1 MQRFR
6 ILHTLPDLA
15 LGGGQVITLR
25 HLTHR
30 DAERFDVGVVY
41 LHPPTELFDAFAET
55 GATLHT
61 LQRSPTARTARTAMV
76 WDLVRLLRRE
86 RIDLLHVHGPSDRK
100 LGLTAAWLARVPAVC
115 QIHSEYVHFG
125 PMLPVH
131 PTAAQRARAT
141 VTAWL
146 RDGIEARTVKEY
158 VADSSAAAD
167 LFRPL
172 IRQPVTAM
180 ALSLPFDAYAAADDI
195 DRRAA
200 RADLGIG
207 DEPMLLC
214 VSRLVDGKG
223 QERLISLMPRVLA
236 HRPDAVLVL
245 VGDGDRRAAFEARA
259 DALGV
264 ADRVRFLGNRY
275 DVPVLLRLADVFV
288 FGSRTEGLGVAVAE
302 AMGARLPVVAFRLPA
317 LDTYCTEG
325 VTGFYP
331 AQTDDDGFVDAVC
344 RLIDAPDLA
353 VGMGAAGHRAVAAR
367 FHPRAT
373 ADTFETAYRRILEP
387 GYVADE
393 PAAAPAPD
401 DVPSADGAANPL
413 SLTRAKG

>member
-1 MQRFR
+1 MRRFR

-30 DAERFDVGVVY
+30 DTDRFDVGVVY
-41 LHPPTELFDAFAET
+41 LRPPTELFDSFAAT
-55 GATLHT
+55 GAALHT
-61 LQRSPTARTARTAMV
+61 LDRRPTARPAIV

-86 RIDLLHVHGPSDRK
+86 RIDLVHVHGPDDRK

-115 QIHSEYVHFG
+115 QIHSEYVHLG
-125 PMLPVH
+125 PKLPDH
-131 PTAAQRARAT
+131 PSVVQRARA
-141 VTAWL
+141 VVAAWA

-167 LFRPL
+167 LFRPVV
-172 IRQPVTAM
+172 RQPVTAM
-180 ALSLPFDAYAAADDI
+180 ALSLPFDAYVAADDI
-195 DRRAA
+195 DRRGA
-200 RADLGIG
+200 RANLGIG

-214 VSRLVDGKG
+214 VSRLVEGKG

-245 VGDGDRRAAFEARA
+245 VGDGDQRAALEARA
-259 DALGV
+259 DSLGV
-264 ADRVRFLGNRY
+264 AGQVRFLGNRY

-302 AMGARLPVVAFRLPA
+302 AMGARLPVVAYRLPA

-331 AQTDDDGFVDAVC
+331 AQTDDDGFVAALC
-344 RLIDAPDLA
+344 RLIDDPALA
-353 VGMGAAGHRAVAAR
+353 VEMGAAGHRAVAAR

-373 ADTFETAYRRILEP
+373 ADTFEEAYLRILEP
-387 GYVADE
+387 GPVAAEGAGALDE
-393 PAAAPAPD
+393 DLAHPAANGSLP
-401 DVPSADGAANPL
+401 
-413 SLTRAKG
+413 LTRVKG